1 VSFEVDEIDIV
12 FESAEISVKTHLVMK
27 KIILLLA
34 IVFAGAQMSAQL
46 IINEVLYDPSDSG
59 LLGDAN
65 GDGVY
70 NQEMDSF
77 IEFVNIGNTNFDASG
92 YEIWDDITSGT
103 LRYTIPEGTF
113 VPPLGALV
121 VFGSSPLV
129 GTFGGAVLLSADDTP
144 SNLNFNNSGEVIG
157 IKNPQGEWELTFD
170 SDALS
175 NNPNES
181 YTRTPDIT
189 GDENFVQH
197 GSLFVDVL
205 FSPGTMADGT
215 PFNTA
220 FVVESI
226 DVTSELGITE
236 IAVNQGTL
244 QIFASILPLFATDQS
259 VTWSIQNITGAAT
272 IDQNGLMTAV
282 ADGEV
287 TVVATANDAS
297 GISGSMNIFISGQSS
312 VLVTSI
318 VVEGEGGATAIT
330 EQGGGLQMSATVLP
344 LDAQDTSV
352 TWSIVNGTG
361 TGTIDANGFLEALTD
376 GVVTVVATAN
386 DGSGVSGSLEITISN
401 QGGNVGSAF
410 NPFIVSIYPNPAG
423 EFINITSTDRIL
435 SYEIIGIDGKVLQR
449 SGAVMQLKIDVSK
462 FNTGVYFLKTQSERG
477 EKVTRFIKQ

>member
-1 VSFEVDEIDIV
+1 
-12 FESAEISVKTHLVMK
+12 MK
-27 KIILLLA
+27 RILILLA
-34 IVFAGAQMSAQL
+34 IFFAGNELSAQL

-77 IEFVNIGNTNFDASG
+77 IEFVNIGSTNFDASG

-103 LRYTIPEGTF
+103 LRYTIPAGTF
-113 VPPLGALV
+113 VPPMGALV
-121 VFGSSPLV
+121 VFGSGPLV
-129 GTFGGAVLLSADDTP
+129 GSFGGAVVLSADDTP
-144 SNLNFNNSGEVIG
+144 SNLNFNNTGEVIG

-189 GDENFVQH
+189 GDEAFVQH
-197 GSLFVDVL
+197 GSLLADVL
-205 FSPGTMADGT
+205 FSPGTMFDGT

-236 IAVNQGTL
+236 IAENQGTL
-244 QIFASILPLFATDQS
+244 QMFASILPLFATDQS
-259 VTWSIQNITGAAT
+259 VSWSVEAITGAAT
-272 IDQNGLMTAV
+272 IDQNGLLTAA
-282 ADGEV
+282 ADGDI

-297 GISGSMNIFISGQSS
+297 GITGSMNIVVSGQSS

-318 VVEGEGGATAIT
+318 VVDGEGGVTTIT
-330 EQGGGLQMSATVLP
+330 EQGGGLQMIAIVLP
-344 LDAQDTSV
+344 LEAENTTV
-352 TWSIVNGTG
+352 TWSLVNGTG
-361 TGTIDANGFLEALTD
+361 SGTIDTNGFLEALTD

-386 DGSGVSGSLEITISN
+386 DGSGVSGSLNVTISN
-401 QGGNVGSAF
+401 QGDNVGTII
-410 NPFIVSIYPNPAG
+410 NPFTVSIYPNPAA
-423 EFINITSTDRIL
+423 EFINIVSSARVL
-435 SYEIIGIDGKVLQR
+435 SYEIVAIDGKVLQG
-449 SGAVMQLKIDVSK
+449 SSAVVQTKIDLSM
-462 FNTGVYFLKTQSERG
+462 FNAGVYFLRIQTERG
-477 EKVTRFIKQ
+477 DKVTRFIKH